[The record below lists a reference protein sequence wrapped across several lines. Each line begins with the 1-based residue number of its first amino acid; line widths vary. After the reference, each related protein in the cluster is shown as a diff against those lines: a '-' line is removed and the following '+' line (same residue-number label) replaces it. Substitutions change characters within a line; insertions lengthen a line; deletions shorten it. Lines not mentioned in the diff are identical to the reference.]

1 MECCLRAV
9 GDDRIVGRR
18 CRSSGLSVHYS
29 GLLGGSGGC
38 TVARCTVH
46 VEDGMAVVV
55 GEAYERDKHH
65 HGYSDADGGRD
76 VSVLRHFALKA
87 VGAAHLVGELTWGAG
102 DTVGQARGVAEG
114 ADGAGH
120 TAVGPDGGLVESDG
134 ALGALRQADEVGVC
148 ALCTKSASTLTCD
161 SVAANSTIRTISVTI
176 CIVFTSYTS
185 D

>member
-1 MECCLRAV
+1 
-9 GDDRIVGRR
+9 
-18 CRSSGLSVHYS
+18 
-29 GLLGGSGGC
+29 
-38 TVARCTVH
+38 

-55 GEAYERDKHH
+55 GEAYERDQHH

-76 VSVLRHFALKA
+76 VSVLRHVTLKA

-120 TAVGPDGGLVESDG
+120 TAVGPGIGLVESDG
-134 ALGALRQADEVGVC
+134 ALGTLRQAVDVGVC

-161 SVAANSTIRTISVTI
+161 SVAARSTRQTIAGTIR
-176 CIVFTSYTS
+176 IVLSSYTS